1 MELRWLAAF
10 LLFVAPGELIL
21 FSAIHVCRVSSYM
34 VCVYVA
40 LSVLGQANASERRRG
55 SECRHAR
62 HARQENTGMPS
73 QAKAGA
79 MTVVTHTHSSEQQS
93 VEQIPAT
100 QI

>member
-55 SECRHAR
+55 SERR
-62 HARQENTGMPS
+62 HARQENTGTPS